1 MIEKKHHKSKKIC
14 TVKMCAIGRVKC
26 AIGHEKREFHT
37 MIFLATKGTTKPR
50 KSRKHENHQ
59 PMNRFI
65 CGFH

>member
-1 MIEKKHHKSKKIC
+1 
-14 TVKMCAIGRVKC
+14 MCAIGRVKC

-37 MIFLATKGTTKPR
+37 MIFSATKGTTKPR